1 MRCILHFSSVQGTSA
16 GDLSLKVFE
25 ISVISAYILLVFLH
39 LLRITLLLFITSY
52 YKATAIYVV
61 YFVRSQTI
69 TGTVRI

>member
-39 LLRITLLLFITSY
+39 LLLLLLLRYYYLSHLIIKQPPFMLFILSE
-52 YKATAIYVV
+52 
-61 YFVRSQTI
+61 VRL
-69 TGTVRI
+69 